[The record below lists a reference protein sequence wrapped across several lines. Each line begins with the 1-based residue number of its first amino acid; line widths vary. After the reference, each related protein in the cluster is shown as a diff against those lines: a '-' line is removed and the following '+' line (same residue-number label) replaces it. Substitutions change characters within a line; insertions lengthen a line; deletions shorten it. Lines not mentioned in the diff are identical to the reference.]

1 MSLTMSADQLVHLV
15 IDEIWNHGELEMADA
30 LFTDEYV
37 NHGGLIPD
45 LLRGPE
51 AVKLSAIL
59 YRCAFPTFHIEVDE
73 VTSEREAIVLRWVA
87 HSRPP
92 LANDPVPR
100 EGGLRGITR
109 CRLQTG
115 KIAESW
121 TVWDSR
127 AALVRLGATK
137 VKSHSDRSDDAE
149 GRGLRTRSAKS
160 KEAQRYG
167 G

>member
-1 MSLTMSADQLVHLV
+1 MKMNPTISAGQLMDLV

-51 AVKLSAIL
+51 AVKLSAVL
-59 YRCAFPTFHIEVDE
+59 YRSAFPTFHIEVDE
-73 VTSEREAIVLRWVA
+73 VTSEREAIVVRWVA

-92 LANDPVPR
+92 LMDDAVPR

-109 CRLQTG
+109 CRLQDG

-127 AALVRLGATK
+127 ATLVRL
-137 VKSHSDRSDDAE
+137 DASNMTPWLTSQ
-149 GRGLRTRSAKS
+149 RPLRMPA
-160 KEAQRYG
+160 YDG
-167 G
+167 